1 MSKKKKERKLMQGEN
16 IIVNSPKKHFMSYP
30 TPQNINLELEVM
42 KFLETA
48 LSLSKEEHVFID
60 YYQKT

>member
-1 MSKKKKERKLMQGEN
+1 MQGEN